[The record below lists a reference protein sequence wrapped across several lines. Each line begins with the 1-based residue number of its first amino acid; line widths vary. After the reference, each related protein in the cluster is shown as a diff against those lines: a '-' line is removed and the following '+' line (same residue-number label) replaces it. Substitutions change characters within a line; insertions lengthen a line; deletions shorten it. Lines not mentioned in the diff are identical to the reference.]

1 MAKGWAQKI
10 TTDSTYPPEGLYTQ
24 SADEIARVMARNSV

>member
-1 MAKGWAQKI
+1 MGAEI
-10 TTDSTYPPEGLYTQ
+10 TTDSTHPPEGFYTK